1 MLFSTLQEDL
11 SPRSD
16 DDDIDL
22 DVYKG
27 ALENPYDLLRNHTFF
42 KEEFILEESR
52 PKDPFIQSSS
62 SGSDTVSSSNSS
74 HVSTPRDKIVAMDTK
89 TAVRT
94 GKALTNKNQPNT
106 GKAIGAKSVGMSL
119 NVSKQKL
126 NAKSVPTVKES
137 NDTAKGGSVLTA
149 MAMKNAAVLAASGN
163 NKTLSESKTKPGAG
177 GKKTGGTIIIHGD
190 VDKSKVTSEVSAKGS
205 NVKETEDM
213 SGKQT
218 VESKGNV
225 KTAPSNVKSENAKA
239 VNVNGQKENIASN
252 GDAKP
257 ATVTVNVKSES
268 AKLGNA
274 LTEQNKTVTSTKD
287 MKGKTASKANQ
298 PMQVVPTKLTANA
311 INKNVAK
318 SGVDKIDEKS
328 KTAKPEDNTAN
339 KTETKTVSNVKM
351 ELSPS
356 AQVISRVNTPQNESK
371 SVNKVSAS
379 STNKISSTAN
389 NKQTAQNVSNE
400 KLNDKKQTVNTSD
413 SNSKEPN
420 AKTEEG
426 QNADKNAPPVTA
438 YNNKH
443 SSSAQPANRQ
453 LNSPA
458 RNPTFTVSRS
468 AGAYQRAAAGSRKST
483 PNYTPT
489 SVKKSS
495 TQIDMKSDNTNTS
508 KGAKPSAKQV
518 QEKTATAKSVSE
530 PQNSVN
536 VTNKPSPDE
545 NEDKTKKPS
554 SPSEINMAPGVC
566 KSSSMLKSYN
576 MASSANGSNKSSSSQ
591 PKTPRCN
598 SNLSSNV
605 NSNDTKGS
613 NVSKQS
619 VGNVPNK
626 LNKPNNDNIT
636 EDSKSTSVSTVNMV
650 NKSLSQLPTNSNVNT
665 NKSGSAGISRSV
677 SMSLIEEHTE
687 NSDEKKKM
695 SSSDT
700 KVQNHVPN
708 SSKQRPLSDGSIA
721 TSNTSSPIN
730 KALKS
735 NGKAPLID
743 ILPSNSP
750 RISTTNYVE
759 PAPKLSTPVIVNPF
773 EELEKNREQ
782 ENQQKLGARGIPA
795 TEYGF
800 VVEKAGPER
809 SKTQISMKSK
819 APKSAKRPGYG
830 KETKPSSAST
840 RGSSGRSKRAKSK
853 ERKSDDGRPKSG
865 KTRRVRSGKRKRKVP
880 NDNLSKQ
887 NDKSDVALIG
897 GIGWHVA
904 TSCRDK
910 SEADAVIVSQI
921 DSSDYSEDE
930 SEAISRLSPLP
941 FDNPYALNVPNHLE
955 SSSAVSSPRFME
967 VKSSNAEKPVL
978 PVMEN
983 DGFPPMNLDMTQM
996 SKTASNPDIEAGFD
1010 PSAAVPDDI
1019 AELLAKLKAQEN
1031 AENDDENN
1039 DDSTSNTYQQ
1049 LTSAIHREIL
1059 KGKLTPI
1066 PESPGITRTQSSL
1079 QHLAKT
1085 VNAITKFDEN
1095 LKEEDLNKLL
1105 GVTPRDKN
1113 GSLSAKDKQSI
1124 EHIETLAN
1132 SSVKP
1137 GAVPKRPPPPKASS
1151 AGKPS
1156 QSNKGMIQQNTDSL
1170 RSSRNN
1176 SSKGKINSSRQTPV
1190 SSADRND
1197 RSISFSNRQTPV
1209 SSANLSNSRGITPKQ
1224 PLSMS
1229 FNSNILNEIQN
1240 NAIME
1245 TNRMVRQE
1253 SDLQEAVR
1261 SSKEMGIKPDNN
1273 GRKTSAS
1280 SSDSKSESV
1289 KLDLKALLTEKM
1301 QNTKKMLEETTNSL
1315 KSRSWRNKRKIS
1327 IEDTEHFTAKLSE
1340 SSNVN
1345 DSQGFEVKMTD
1356 NFDRGSNGNGNRT
1369 ARDETGEIKT
1379 ARSSRKER
1387 KFSEDKSTVPD
1398 DENIDNVIDEILSN
1412 TYPSAKSKSTKSA
1425 NSTLT
1430 EADRHLLKQMSKHEG
1445 SPFYAKEHVRES
1457 TSYDDSLTLNKDNP
1471 QLLKRFHADKFQ
1483 MGQKVKAMIDAGA
1496 DKTKVKAMLDVDNEA
1511 KQLAKIM
1518 NSFKQMELYAGPHG
1532 GISNRSAKKET
1543 PRKVDSLSRLEH
1555 APVALMSNRPPG
1567 RPGSAGAGKIKPG
1580 KFTEIKEDSRSIQ
1593 AHDRPVSPAV
1603 VPQVGLICFSNLVN
1617 VN

>member
-1 MLFSTLQEDL
+1 M
-11 SPRSD
+11 
-16 DDDIDL
+16 
-22 DVYKG
+22 
-27 ALENPYDLLRNHTFF
+27 
-42 KEEFILEESR
+42 
-52 PKDPFIQSSS
+52 
-62 SGSDTVSSSNSS
+62 SSSNSS
-74 HVSTPRDKIVAMDTK
+74 HVSTPRDKIVTMDTK

-94 GKALTNKNQPNT
+94 GKTLTNKAQPNT

-126 NAKSVPTVKES
+126 NTKSVPTVKES
-137 NDTAKGGSVLTA
+137 SDTVKGGSVLTA
-149 MAMKNAAVLAASGN
+149 IAMKNAAVLAGSGN
-163 NKTLSESKTKPGAG
+163 NKTLSESKTKPGAA

-190 VDKSKVTSEVSAKGS
+190 VDKSKVTSEVNAKGS

-225 KTAPSNVKSENAKA
+225 KTVLSNVKSENAKA

-252 GDAKP
+252 GDAKT

-268 AKLGNA
+268 AKPGNA
-274 LTEQNKTVTSTKD
+274 LTEQNKTVASTKD

-298 PMQVVPTKLTANA
+298 PMQVVPTKLTANT
-311 INKNVAK
+311 INKNVSK

-328 KTAKPEDNTAN
+328 KTSKPEDNTAN
-339 KTETKTVSNVKM
+339 KMETKTVSNVKM

-356 AQVISRVNTPQNESK
+356 AQFVSRVNTPQNESIT
-371 SVNKVSAS
+371 VNKVSAS
-379 STNKISSTAN
+379 STNKISNTAN
-389 NKQTAQNVSNE
+389 NKQTAQSVSTE
-400 KLNDKKQTVNTSD
+400 APNDKNQTVNNMD
-413 SNSKEPN
+413 STTKVSKSQAEKEQPVTTTDN
-420 AKTEEG
+420 
-426 QNADKNAPPVTA
+426 NAPSATA
-438 YNNKH
+438 NNNKH

-468 AGAYQRAAAGSRKST
+468 AGAYQRAAAGSRKPT

-489 SVKKSS
+489 FSSVKKSS

-530 PQNSVN
+530 SQNSVN

-591 PKTPRCN
+591 PKTPRSN

-626 LNKPNNDNIT
+626 LNKPNNDKIT
-636 EDSKSTSVSTVNMV
+636 EDSKSTSVSTVNVV
-650 NKSLSQLPTNSNVNT
+650 NKSISQLPTNSNVSK

-721 TSNTSSPIN
+721 TSNTSSPTN

-782 ENQQKLGARGIPA
+782 ENQQKFGARGIPA
-795 TEYGF
+795 TEFGF

-819 APKSAKRPGYG
+819 APKSAKKPGYG

-921 DSSDYSEDE
+921 DSSDFSEDE
-930 SEAISRLSPLP
+930 SEAVSRLSPLP

-996 SKTASNPDIEAGFD
+996 SKTALNPDIEAGFD

-1113 GSLSAKDKQSI
+1113 GSLSAKDKQPV

-1176 SSKGKINSSRQTPV
+1176 SSKGKMNSSRQTPV

-1209 SSANLSNSRGITPKQ
+1209 SSANLSNSRGVTPKQ

-1261 SSKEMGIKPDNN
+1261 SSNEMGIKPDNN

-1301 QNTKKMLEETTNSL
+1301 QNTKKMLEETTNTL

-1345 DSQGFEVKMTD
+1345 GSQGFEVKMND
-1356 NFDRGSNGNGNRT
+1356 NLDRGSTGNGNST

-1445 SPFYAKEHVRES
+1445 SPFYAKECVRES

-1580 KFTEIKEDSRSIQ
+1580 KFTEIKEDSRSVQ

-1603 VPQVGLICFSNLVN
+1603 VPQVGLICFSNLVS

>member
-1 MLFSTLQEDL
+1 MLQEDL

-42 KEEFILEESR
+42 KDEFILEESR
-52 PKDPFIQSSS
+52 PKDPLIQSSS
-62 SGSDTVSSSNSS
+62 SGSDTVSSSSSS
-74 HVSTPRDKIVAMDTK
+74 HVSTPRDKIVSMNTK

-94 GKALTNKNQPNT
+94 GKPLTNKSLPNKT
-106 GKAIGAKSVGMSL
+106 IGAKNVGMSL
-119 NVSKQKL
+119 NVSKQRL
-126 NAKSVPTVKES
+126 NAKSVPIVKENNES
-137 NDTAKGGSVLTA
+137 GKGGSVLTA

-163 NKTLSESKTKPGAG
+163 SKISLENKTKPAVA
-177 GKKTGGTIIIHGD
+177 GKKTGGTIIVHGD
-190 VDKSKVTSEVSAKGS
+190 VSSNKVISEV
-205 NVKETEDM
+205 NEKENKTIAE
-213 SGKQT
+213 SKENI
-218 VESKGNV
+218 ESKGNA
-225 KTAPSNVKSENAKA
+225 KTSS
-239 VNVNGQKENIASN
+239 I
-252 GDAKP
+252 
-257 ATVTVNVKSES
+257 NVKSES
-268 AKLGNA
+268 SDSAKPGNA
-274 LTEQNKTVTSTKD
+274 VTEPNKLVKSTRD

-311 INKNVAK
+311 IKKTVPK

-328 KTAKPEDNTAN
+328 KTDNTENNTASKMEN
-339 KTETKTVSNVKM
+339 KIVNNVKM

-356 AQVISRVNTPQNESK
+356 AQVVSRVNTPINENK
-371 SVNKVSAS
+371 TVNKVSAS
-379 STNKISSTAN
+379 STSKPLSNGN
-389 NKQTAQNVSNE
+389 NKQPAQNVSTE
-400 KLNDKKQTVNTSD
+400 KVNDKNQTMNPSD
-413 SNSKEPN
+413 SNTKVPNSKPEKEPSVSTKDSSTPSVAAN
-420 AKTEEG
+420 KTK
-426 QNADKNAPPVTA
+426 QA
-438 YNNKH
+438 
-443 SSSAQPANRQ
+443 SSAQAANRQ
-453 LNSPA
+453 VNSPA

-483 PNYTPT
+483 PNFTPT
-489 SVKKSS
+489 FSSVQKSS
-495 TQIDMKSDNTNTS
+495 SDIKSDNNNIS
-508 KGAKPSAKQV
+508 NGAKPTAKPV
-518 QEKTATAKSVSE
+518 QEKTATSKSVISE
-530 PQNSVN
+530 PQNTVN
-536 VTNKPSPDE
+536 VANKMEQNES
-545 NEDKTKKPS
+545 EDKTKKPS
-554 SPSEINMAPGVC
+554 SPTEINLTPGVC
-566 KSSSMLKSYN
+566 RSSSMLKSYN
-576 MASSANGSNKSSSSQ
+576 MASTTNGGNKANSQ
-591 PKTPRCN
+591 PKTPRSS

-605 NSNDTKGS
+605 NSKDTKGPPI
-613 NVSKQS
+613 SKQGAGNAPSS
-619 VGNVPNK
+619 VTN
-626 LNKPNNDNIT
+626 
-636 EDSKSTSVSTVNMV
+636 SKDDKIAEGSKTTSVSSVNIVSKSISQMPSKANV
-650 NKSLSQLPTNSNVNT
+650 NK

-687 NSDEKKKM
+687 DTAEKKKM

-708 SSKQRPLSDGSIA
+708 STKQRPLSDGSIA
-721 TSNTSSPIN
+721 TSNSSPTD
-730 KALKS
+730 KAVKG

-743 ILPSNSP
+743 LLPSNLP

-759 PAPKLSTPVIVNPF
+759 PAPKLSTPVIVNSF
-773 EELEKNREQ
+773 EELEKNREK
-782 ENQQKLGARGIPA
+782 ENQQKLGARGIAA
-795 TEYGF
+795 TEFGF

-809 SKTQISMKSK
+809 SKTQISMKSRN
-819 APKSAKRPGYG
+819 PKSGKKPGYG

-865 KTRRVRSGKRKRKVP
+865 KANRRVRSGKRRRKVP
-880 NDNLSKQ
+880 GDNLSKQ

-910 SEADAVIVSQI
+910 SDADAIIVSQI

-930 SEAISRLSPLP
+930 SEMVRISPLP
-941 FDNPYALNVPNHLE
+941 FDNPYALNVPNFPE
-955 SSSAVSSPRFME
+955 SSSALASPRFME

-983 DGFPPMNLDMTQM
+983 DGFPPMNLDMTQL
-996 SKTASNPDIEAGFD
+996 SNAASNPDTEKGFD
-1010 PSAAVPDDI
+1010 HSAAVPDDI

-1039 DDSTSNTYQQ
+1039 DDATSNTYQQ
-1049 LTSAIHREIL
+1049 LTSAIQREII

-1066 PESPGITRTQSSL
+1066 PESPGVTRTQSSL

-1095 LKEEDLNKLL
+1095 LNEEDLNKLL

-1113 GSLSAKDKQSI
+1113 SSLSAKDKQSVN
-1124 EHIETLAN
+1124 HCETVAN
-1132 SSVKP
+1132 TSVKS
-1137 GAVPKRPPPPKASS
+1137 GAVPKRPPPPKISS

-1156 QSNKGMIQQNTDSL
+1156 QSNKGMIQQNSDTL
-1170 RSSRNN
+1170 RASSRNN
-1176 SSKGKINSSRQTPV
+1176 SSKGKTYSNRQTPI
-1190 SSADRND
+1190 SSADRSD
-1197 RSISFSNRQTPV
+1197 RSVPLSNRQTPV
-1209 SSANLSNSRGITPKQ
+1209 SSANQSKSRVVTPKQ

-1245 TNRMVRQE
+1245 TNKMVGQE
-1253 SDLQEAVR
+1253 QDLQEAV
-1261 SSKEMGIKPDNN
+1261 SKSKGSGIKSENN
-1273 GRKTSAS
+1273 ERKSSAASS

-1289 KLDLKALLTEKM
+1289 KLDLRTLLTEKM
-1301 QNTKKMLEETTNSL
+1301 QSTKRMLEETTNSL

-1327 IEDTEHFTAKLSE
+1327 IEDTEHITAKLPE
-1340 SSNVN
+1340 ATTG
-1345 DSQGFEVKMTD
+1345 SQGFEVKMND
-1356 NFDRGSNGNGNRT
+1356 NFDKGINGNGSSTSREE
-1369 ARDETGEIKT
+1369 AGEIKT

-1425 NSTLT
+1425 NSTST
-1430 EADRHLLKQMSKHEG
+1430 EADRHLLKQMAKHEG

-1457 TSYDDSLTLNKDNP
+1457 SSYDDSLTLNKDNP
-1471 QLLKRFHADKFQ
+1471 HLLKRFHADKFQ

-1532 GISNRSAKKET
+1532 GISNRSTKKET
-1543 PRKVDSLSRLEH
+1543 PRKVDSLSRLEQ
-1555 APVALMSNRPPG
+1555 APVALMSNRLPG
-1567 RPGSAGAGKIKPG
+1567 RPGSAGAGKLKPG

-1593 AHDRPVSPAV
+1593 AQDRPVSPAV
-1603 VPQVGLICFSNLVN
+1603 VPQVGFLLFEYESLFVP
-1617 VN
+1617 

>member
-1 MLFSTLQEDL
+1 MLQEDL

-42 KEEFILEESR
+42 KDEFILEESR
-52 PKDPFIQSSS
+52 PKDPLIQSSS

-74 HVSTPRDKIVAMDTK
+74 HVSTPRDKIVSMNTK

-94 GKALTNKNQPNT
+94 GKSLTNKSLPNKT
-106 GKAIGAKSVGMSL
+106 IGAKSVGMSL
-119 NVSKQKL
+119 NVSKQRL
-126 NAKSVPTVKES
+126 NSKSVPIVKE
-137 NDTAKGGSVLTA
+137 NNETGKGGSVLTA

-163 NKTLSESKTKPGAG
+163 SKTSSENKTKPAVA
-177 GKKTGGTIIIHGD
+177 GKKTGGTIIVHGD
-190 VDKSKVTSEVSAKGS
+190 VSSNKVISEV
-205 NVKETEDM
+205 NEKENKTITE
-213 SGKQT
+213 SKENI
-218 VESKGNV
+218 ESKGN
-225 KTAPSNVKSENAKA
+225 AK
-239 VNVNGQKENIASN
+239 NSS
-252 GDAKP
+252 
-257 ATVTVNVKSES
+257 TNVKSES
-268 AKLGNA
+268 SDSAKPGNA
-274 LTEQNKTVTSTKD
+274 VTEPNKLVKSTRD
-287 MKGKTASKANQ
+287 TKGKTASKASQ

-311 INKNVAK
+311 IKKTVPK

-328 KTAKPEDNTAN
+328 KTDNTENNTASKMEN
-339 KTETKTVSNVKM
+339 KIVSNVKM

-356 AQVISRVNTPQNESK
+356 AQVVSRVNTPINENK
-371 SVNKVSAS
+371 TVNKVSAS
-379 STNKISSTAN
+379 SASKPLSNGTNK
-389 NKQTAQNVSNE
+389 QPAQNVSTE
-400 KLNDKKQTVNTSD
+400 KVNDKNQTMNASD
-413 SNSKEPN
+413 NNDKVPNSKTEKEPSVSTTESSTPSVAAN
-420 AKTEEG
+420 KTK
-426 QNADKNAPPVTA
+426 QA
-438 YNNKH
+438 
-443 SSSAQPANRQ
+443 SSAQAANRQ
-453 LNSPA
+453 VNSPT

-483 PNYTPT
+483 PNFTPT
-489 SVKKSS
+489 FSSVQKSS
-495 TQIDMKSDNTNTS
+495 SDLKSDQTNTS
-508 KGAKPSAKQV
+508 KGAKLTAKPV
-518 QEKTATAKSVSE
+518 QEKTATTKNVTSE
-530 PQNSVN
+530 PQNNVN
-536 VTNKPSPDE
+536 VANKTEQSE
-545 NEDKTKKPS
+545 SEDKSKKPN
-554 SPSEINMAPGVC
+554 SPSEINLAPGVC

-576 MASSANGSNKSSSSQ
+576 MASSSNGGNKSSSQ
-591 PKTPRCN
+591 PKTPRGN

-605 NSNDTKGS
+605 NSKDTKGPPI
-613 NVSKQS
+613 SKQC
-619 VGNVPNK
+619 VGNAS
-626 LNKPNNDNIT
+626 NNATNSKDDKIA
-636 EDSKSTSVSTVNMV
+636 EDSKSTNVSSVNIVSKSISQMPSKANV
-650 NKSLSQLPTNSNVNT
+650 NK

-687 NSDEKKKM
+687 DTAEKKKM

-721 TSNTSSPIN
+721 TSNNSSPTD
-730 KALKS
+730 KAMKG

-743 ILPSNSP
+743 LLPSNSP

-773 EELEKNREQ
+773 EELEKNREK
-782 ENQQKLGARGIPA
+782 ENQQKLGARGIAA
-795 TEYGF
+795 TEFGF
-800 VVEKAGPER
+800 VVEKTGPER
-809 SKTQISMKSK
+809 SKTQISMKSRN
-819 APKSAKRPGYG
+819 PKSGKKPGYG

-865 KTRRVRSGKRKRKVP
+865 KANRRVRSGKRRRKVP
-880 NDNLSKQ
+880 SDNLSKQ

-910 SEADAVIVSQI
+910 SDADAIIVSQI

-930 SEAISRLSPLP
+930 SEMVRISPLP
-941 FDNPYALNVPNHLE
+941 FDNPYALNVPNPLE
-955 SSSAVSSPRFME
+955 SSSALSSPRFME

-996 SKTASNPDIEAGFD
+996 SNAASNPDSEKGLD

-1039 DDSTSNTYQQ
+1039 DDATSNTYQQ

-1059 KGKLTPI
+1059 KGNLTPI
-1066 PESPGITRTQSSL
+1066 PESPGLTRTQSSL

-1113 GSLSAKDKQSI
+1113 TSLSAKDKQSVN
-1124 EHIETLAN
+1124 HSETVAN
-1132 SSVKP
+1132 SSVKA
-1137 GAVPKRPPPPKASS
+1137 GAVPKRPPPPKISS
-1151 AGKPS
+1151 AGRPS
-1156 QSNKGMIQQNTDSL
+1156 QSNKGMIQQNSDSL
-1170 RSSRNN
+1170 RASSRNN
-1176 SSKGKINSSRQTPV
+1176 SSKGKTYSNRQTPI
-1190 SSADRND
+1190 SSADRSD
-1197 RSISFSNRQTPV
+1197 RSVPLSNRQTPV
-1209 SSANLSNSRGITPKQ
+1209 SSANQSNSRVVTPKQ

-1245 TNRMVRQE
+1245 TNKMVGQE
-1253 SDLQEAVR
+1253 QDLPETVNT
-1261 SSKEMGIKPDNN
+1261 SKERGITFENN
-1273 GRKTSAS
+1273 VRKSSAAS
-1280 SSDSKSESV
+1280 TSSDSKSESV
-1289 KLDLKALLTEKM
+1289 KLDLRTLLTEKM
-1301 QNTKKMLEETTNSL
+1301 QSTKRMLEETTNSL

-1327 IEDTEHFTAKLSE
+1327 IEDTEHITAKLSE
-1340 SSNVN
+1340 STNITG
-1345 DSQGFEVKMTD
+1345 SQGFEVKVND
-1356 NFDRGSNGNGNRT
+1356 NFDKGINGNGSSSSRE
-1369 ARDETGEIKT
+1369 ETGEIKT

-1387 KFSEDKSTVPD
+1387 KFSEDKSSVPD

-1430 EADRHLLKQMSKHEG
+1430 EADRHLLKQMAKHEG

-1457 TSYDDSLTLNKDNP
+1457 SSYDDSLTLNKDNP
-1471 QLLKRFHADKFQ
+1471 HLLKRFHADKFQ

-1532 GISNRSAKKET
+1532 GISNRSTKKET
-1543 PRKVDSLSRLEH
+1543 PRKVDSLSRLEQ
-1555 APVALMSNRPPG
+1555 APVTLMSNRLPG
-1567 RPGSAGAGKIKPG
+1567 RPGSAGAGKLKPG

-1593 AHDRPVSPAV
+1593 AQDRPVSPAV
-1603 VPQVGLICFSNLVN
+1603 VPQVGSM
-1617 VN
+1617 